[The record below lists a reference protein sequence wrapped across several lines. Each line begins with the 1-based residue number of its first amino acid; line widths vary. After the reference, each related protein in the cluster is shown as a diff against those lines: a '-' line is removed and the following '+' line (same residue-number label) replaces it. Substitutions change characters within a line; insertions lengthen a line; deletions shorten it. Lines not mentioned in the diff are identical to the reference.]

1 MATLSN
7 AMNRLRN
14 IFALEEKTGW
24 RDRAV
29 VGGMAALQ
37 ERWCSDALSDGV
49 EAGLVREVGA
59 RLLRYAEAAEADRQQ
74 IAQSILHLL
83 DNPSAARTKADPALR
98 QAQDTALAAI
108 DQVASSQTERPPRPA
123 QMPEAA
129 IAPAGPT
136 PPVTRRRE
144 EAVSPLVA
152 PPPPSAAE
160 KLDAPVTSLR
170 GVGPARAEQLAR
182 LGVETVWDLIWH
194 LPSRYDDFSRLRTI
208 AEMQPG
214 EQVTVA
220 ANLWKLENRKLGM
233 KREMVQ
239 AVLNDGTGSL
249 RATWWTKWIASKLKI
264 GQSYRFSGKVG
275 LHMGYKT
282 LESPVFEPMESSDIA
297 NGPILPVYPLTEGL
311 TSKTVG
317 DLAVQAMREGLSAIG
332 DPVPDEVRRKFGL
345 TNLPNALKQIHQPE
359 NPEVLDAARKRLA
372 FDEFFYI
379 QLGVQQRRHLLQR
392 ATAPALPS
400 DAAIVARFTDAL
412 PFQLTGA
419 QQRVLGEVQQDL
431 ARTVPMS
438 RLIQG
443 DVGSGKTA
451 VAAGAMFIAAAN
463 GAQSALLAPT
473 QILAEQHY
481 RGLSDLLSNLTR
493 PDGTPLRVA
502 LLTGRVTGGER
513 EEVLAGLA
521 DGTVD
526 VAVGTTAL
534 IQEGVAFHNLA
545 FVVVDEQHRFGVEQR
560 GALRDKSPD
569 DGSAEG
575 EATSLVSHM
584 LVMSATPIP
593 RSLALTVYGDLDV
606 SVIDELPPG
615 RTPIVTKRFT
625 PGERERLYSFLQRRV
640 QEGRQ
645 AYIIYPLVEESDKLD
660 VGAAVDEHARL
671 QAQVFPDLRLG
682 LLHGRLNGGDKDAVM
697 RAFGDGELDVLVS
710 TSVVEVGIDVPN
722 ATVMLIEDAERFGLA
737 QLHQFRGRVGRGS
750 HESHCALISRADN
763 PSAIERLDALVAT
776 TDGFAIAEKDLELRG
791 PGDFLGTRQSGLPDL
806 KMAMLSDTATL
817 ALAQQAAQELFAAD
831 PELTGYPQLQER
843 VARFWRGHGDV
854 S

>member
-1 MATLSN
+1 MATN
-7 AMNRLRN
+7 ALIRLRN

-37 ERWCSDALSDGV
+37 ERWSSDALAEGV
-49 EAGLVREVGA
+49 ENWLVQAVGA
-59 RLLRYAEAAEADRQQ
+59 HLLRYAEAEEGDREE
-74 IAQSILHLL
+74 ISRVILGLL
-83 DNPSAARTKADPALR
+83 DSPPPPAPAPDPE
-98 QAQDTALAAI
+98 LAAI
-108 DQVASSQTERPPRPA
+108 DQVGSSQTERPVRPA
-123 QMPEAA
+123 VLPQSP

-136 PPVTRRRE
+136 PPPARA
-144 EAVSPLVA
+144 EAID
-152 PPPPSAAE
+152 SAAE

-170 GVGPARAEQLAR
+170 GVGAARSEQLAR
-182 LGVETVWDLIWH
+182 LGIQTVWDLIWH
-194 LPSRYDDFSRLRTI
+194 LPARYDDFSRLRTI
-208 AEMQPG
+208 AEMEPG

-220 ANLWKLENRKLGM
+220 ANLWKLENRKLAM
-233 KREMVQ
+233 NREMVQ

-249 RATWWTKWIASKLKI
+249 RATWWSKWGAAKLEI

-275 LHMGYKT
+275 LYMGYKT
-282 LESPVFEPMESSDIA
+282 LESPVFELLESSDIA
-297 NGPILPVYPLTEGL
+297 DGPILPVYPLTEGL

-317 DLAVQAMREGLSAIG
+317 DLVEQALREGLAAVG
-332 DPVPDEVRRKFGL
+332 DPVPEELRRKYGL
-345 TNLPNALKQIHQPE
+345 TSLPNALKQIHQPE
-359 NPEVLDAARKRLA
+359 NPEQLEVARKRLA

-400 DAAIVARFTDAL
+400 DDEIVARFAQAL
-412 PFQLTGA
+412 PFALTGA
-419 QQRVLGEVQQDL
+419 QQRVLGEIRRDL

-438 RLIQG
+438 RLVQG

-451 VAAGAMFIAAAN
+451 VAAGAMYIAAAN

-473 QILAEQHY
+473 QILAEQHH
-481 RGLSDLLSNLTR
+481 RGLSALLGNLTR
-493 PDGTPLRVA
+493 PDGAPLRVA
-502 LLTGRVTGGER
+502 LLTGRVTGSER
-513 EEVLAGLA
+513 EAVLAGLA
-521 DGTVD
+521 DSSVD

-569 DGSAEG
+569 DDRQ
-575 EATSLVSHM
+575 SLVSHM

-625 PGERERLYSFLQRRV
+625 PGERERLYAFLRRRV

-645 AYIIYPLVEESDKLD
+645 GYIVYPLVEESDKLD
-660 VGAAVDEHARL
+660 VGAAVAEHERL
-671 QAQVFPDLRLG
+671 QKEVFPELRLG
-682 LLHGRLNGGDKDAVM
+682 LLHGRLSGGEKDEVM
-697 RAFGDGELDVLVS
+697 RAFGEGALDVLVS

-763 PSAIERLDALVAT
+763 PASVERLDALVAT

-831 PELTGYPQLQER
+831 PELAGYPHLQAR
-843 VARFWRGHGDV
+843 VERFWRGHGDV

>member
-1 MATLSN
+1 M
-7 AMNRLRN
+7 
-14 IFALEEKTGW
+14 
-24 RDRAV
+24 
-29 VGGMAALQ
+29 
-37 ERWCSDALSDGV
+37 
-49 EAGLVREVGA
+49 
-59 RLLRYAEAAEADRQQ
+59 
-74 IAQSILHLL
+74 
-83 DNPSAARTKADPALR
+83 
-98 QAQDTALAAI
+98 
-108 DQVASSQTERPPRPA
+108 
-123 QMPEAA
+123 
-129 IAPAGPT
+129 
-136 PPVTRRRE
+136 
-144 EAVSPLVA
+144 
-152 PPPPSAAE
+152 
-160 KLDAPVTSLR
+160 
-170 GVGPARAEQLAR
+170 
-182 LGVETVWDLIWH
+182 
-194 LPSRYDDFSRLRTI
+194 
-208 AEMQPG
+208 
-214 EQVTVA
+214 
-220 ANLWKLENRKLGM
+220 
-233 KREMVQ
+233 
-239 AVLNDGTGSL
+239 
-249 RATWWTKWIASKLKI
+249 
-264 GQSYRFSGKVG
+264 
-275 LHMGYKT
+275 
-282 LESPVFEPMESSDIA
+282 
-297 NGPILPVYPLTEGL
+297 
-311 TSKTVG
+311 
-317 DLAVQAMREGLSAIG
+317 
-332 DPVPDEVRRKFGL
+332 
-345 TNLPNALKQIHQPE
+345 KQIHKPE
-359 NPEVLDAARKRLA
+359 NPELLDAARKRLA

-400 DAAIVARFTDAL
+400 DGSIVARFTEAL

-419 QQRVLGEVQQDL
+419 QARVLGEVQRDL

-473 QILAEQHY
+473 QILAEQHF
-481 RGLSDLLSNLTR
+481 RGLSALLGSLTR

-502 LLTGRVTGGER
+502 LLTGRVMGSER
-513 EEVLAGLA
+513 EAVLAGLA
-521 DGTVD
+521 DGSVD

-569 DGSAEG
+569 DDRQ
-575 EATSLVSHM
+575 SLVSHM

-625 PGERERLYSFLQRRV
+625 PGERERLYAFLRRRV

-671 QAQVFPDLRLG
+671 SAEIFPDLRLG

-697 RAFGDGELDVLVS
+697 RAFGEGELDVLVS

-750 HESHCALISRADN
+750 YESVCGLISRAVN

>member
-1 MATLSN
+1 MTTNPTATN
-7 AMNRLRN
+7 ALTRLRN

-24 RDRAV
+24 RDRSV

-37 ERWCSDALSDGV
+37 ERWSDDALAEGIGR
-49 EAGLVREVGA
+49 ALVKEVGS
-59 RLLRYAEAAEADRQQ
+59 RLLRYANSGAAERPQ
-74 IAQSILHLL
+74 IAQGILALL
-83 DNPSAARTKADPALR
+83 DNPPAAASDP
-98 QAQDTALAAI
+98 TLAEI
-108 DQVASSQTERPPRPA
+108 DQVASSQTTRPA
-123 QMPEAA
+123 RPAILPEAA
-129 IAPAGPT
+129 ISPAGPT
-136 PPVTRRRE
+136 PETTPRRNRAE
-144 EAVSPLVA
+144 NAASTT
-152 PPPPSAAE
+152 PSNPAE
-160 KLDAPVTSLR
+160 KLDASVTNVR

-194 LPSRYDDFSRLRTI
+194 LPSRYDDFSRLRSI

-233 KREMVQ
+233 NREMVQ
-239 AVLNDGTGSL
+239 AVLNDGTGTL
-249 RATWWTKWIASKLKI
+249 RATWWNKWAAAKLET

-282 LESPVFEPMESSDIA
+282 LESPVFEPMANSEIV
-297 NGPILPVYPLTEGL
+297 NGPILPVYRLTEGL
-311 TSKTVG
+311 TSKTVA
-317 DLAVQAMREGLSAIG
+317 DLVDGALQEGLAAVG
-332 DPVPDEVRRKFGL
+332 DPVPEEIRRQFGL

-359 NPEVLDAARKRLA
+359 SPEQLDAARKRLT

-379 QLGVQQRRHLLQR
+379 QLGVQQRRHLLQQ

-400 DAAIVARFTDAL
+400 DAALIERFTHAL
-412 PFQLTGA
+412 PFTLTGA
-419 QQRVLGEVQQDL
+419 QQRVLGEVQRDL

-438 RLIQG
+438 RLVQG

-451 VAAGAMFIAAAN
+451 VAAGAMVIAAAN

-473 QILAEQHY
+473 QILAEQHF
-481 RGLSDLLSNLTR
+481 RGLSALLGNLTR
-493 PDGTPLRVA
+493 PDGTPLQVA

-513 EEVLAGLA
+513 EAVLAGLA
-521 DGTVD
+521 DGSVD

-560 GALRDKSPD
+560 GALRDKSPEEE
-569 DGSAEG
+569 SQN
-575 EATSLVSHM
+575 LVSHM

-625 PGERERLYSFLQRRV
+625 PGERERLYAFLQRRV
-640 QEGRQ
+640 GEGRQ

-763 PSAIERLDALVAT
+763 PAAVERLDALVAT

-817 ALAQQAAQELFAAD
+817 ALAQQAAQQLFASD
-831 PELTGYPQLQER
+831 PELSGYPALQER

>member
-1 MATLSN
+1 MTTN
-7 AMNRLRN
+7 ALNRLRN

-37 ERWCSDALSDGV
+37 ERWCSDALSDG
-49 EAGLVREVGA
+49 EAAGLVREIGV
-59 RLLRYAEAAEADRQQ
+59 RLLSYADAAEAERQQ
-74 IAQSILHLL
+74 IAQSILHLV
-83 DNPSAARTKADPALR
+83 DNPSAPAPDP
-98 QAQDTALAAI
+98 ALAAI
-108 DQVASSQTERPPRPA
+108 DQVASSQTERMPRPA
-123 QMPEAA
+123 ALPEAA

-136 PPVTRRRE
+136 PSVTRRE
-144 EAVSPLVA
+144 TAVA
-152 PPPPSAAE
+152 PPTPSAAE

-170 GVGPARAEQLAR
+170 GVGPARSEQLAR
-182 LGVETVWDLIWH
+182 LGIETVWDLIWH

-233 KREMVQ
+233 NREMVQ

-249 RATWWTKWIASKLKI
+249 RATWWTKWIASKLEI

-311 TSKTVG
+311 TSKIVG
-317 DLAVQAMREGLSAIG
+317 DLAGQAMQEGLAAIG
-332 DPVPDEVRRKFGL
+332 DPVPEEVRRKFGL
-345 TNLPNALKQIHQPE
+345 TSLPNALKQIHQPE
-359 NPEVLDAARKRLA
+359 NPDVLAAARKRLA

-400 DAAIVARFTDAL
+400 DEAVIARFTDAL
-412 PFQLTGA
+412 PFKLTGA
-419 QQRVLGEVQQDL
+419 QGRVLGEVQRDL

-438 RLIQG
+438 RLVQG

-473 QILAEQHY
+473 QILAEQHF
-481 RGLSDLLSNLTR
+481 RGLSALLSNLTR
-493 PDGTPLRVA
+493 PDGEPLRVA

-513 EEVLAGLA
+513 ETVLAGLA
-521 DGTVD
+521 DGSVD

-560 GALRDKSPD
+560 GALRDKSPED
-569 DGSAEG
+569 ES
-575 EATSLVSHM
+575 TSLVSHM

-625 PGERERLYSFLQRRV
+625 PGERERLYAFLQRRV

-671 QAQVFPDLRLG
+671 QREVFPDLRLG

-697 RAFGDGELDVLVS
+697 RAFGAGELDVLVS

-763 PSAIERLDALVAT
+763 PASIERLDALVAT

-817 ALAQQAAQELFAAD
+817 ALAQQAAQELFAED
-831 PELTGYPQLQER
+831 PELAGYPALQER

-854 S
+854 N

>member
-1 MATLSN
+1 MTTN
-7 AMNRLRN
+7 ALNRLRN

-29 VGGMAALQ
+29 VGGMAAL
-37 ERWCSDALSDGV
+37 EDRWRSDALADGV
-49 EAGLVREVGA
+49 EAGLVREIGA
-59 RLLRYAEAAEADRQQ
+59 RLLRYAEAAEADRQS
-74 IAQSILHLL
+74 IAQSILNLL
-83 DNPSAARTKADPALR
+83 DNPSAASPDA
-98 QAQDTALAAI
+98 ALAAI
-108 DQVASSQTERPPRPA
+108 DQVATSQTERPSRPA
-123 QMPEAA
+123 ALPEAV

-144 EAVSPLVA
+144 EAVA

-208 AEMQPG
+208 VEMQPG

-233 KREMVQ
+233 NREMVQ

-249 RATWWTKWIASKLKI
+249 RATWWTKWIASKLEI

-311 TSKTVG
+311 SSKTLG
-317 DLAVQAMREGLSAIG
+317 DLAGQAMQEALSAIG
-332 DPVPDEVRRKFGL
+332 DPVPEEVRRKFGL

-400 DAAIVARFTDAL
+400 DEAVVARFTDAL
-412 PFQLTGA
+412 PFTLTGA
-419 QQRVLGEVQQDL
+419 QARVLGEVQRDL

-481 RGLSDLLSNLTR
+481 RGLSSLLGNLTR
-493 PDGTPLRVA
+493 PDGTPLRVT
-502 LLTGRVTGGER
+502 LLTGRVTGSER

-521 DGTVD
+521 DGSVD

-569 DGSAEG
+569 DDRQ
-575 EATSLVSHM
+575 SLVSHM

-625 PGERERLYSFLQRRV
+625 PGERERLYAFLRRRV

-671 QAQVFPDLRLG
+671 QAEIFPDLRLG

-697 RAFGDGELDVLVS
+697 RAFGEGELDVLVS

-750 HESHCALISRADN
+750 HESHCALVSRADN

>member
-1 MATLSN
+1 MATN
-7 AMNRLRN
+7 ALTRLRN

-24 RDRAV
+24 RDRSV

-37 ERWCSDALSDGV
+37 ERWSEDALAEGV
-49 EAGLVREVGA
+49 GAGLVKEVAA
-59 RLLRYAEAAEADRQQ
+59 RLLRYATAAEADRQQ
-74 IAQSILHLL
+74 ISQALL
-83 DNPSAARTKADPALR
+83 RLLENPAESVADP
-98 QAQDTALAAI
+98 ALAAI
-108 DQVASSQTERPPRPA
+108 DQIATSQTERPARPVVL
-123 QMPEAA
+123 PEAVVP
-129 IAPAGPT
+129 PAGPT
-136 PPVTRRRE
+136 PPIPRKEPTI
-144 EAVSPLVA
+144 SPAQRL
-152 PPPPSAAE
+152 E
-160 KLDAPVTSLR
+160 APVSSLR

-182 LGVETVWDLIWH
+182 LGIQTVWDLIWH
-194 LPSRYDDFSRLRTI
+194 LPTRYDDFSRLRTI

-233 KREMVQ
+233 NREMVQ

-249 RATWWTKWIASKLKI
+249 RATWWSKWSVAKLET
-264 GQSYRFSGKVG
+264 GRSYRFSGKVG

-282 LESPVFEPMESSDIA
+282 LESPIFEPMESSEIA
-297 NGPILPVYPLTEGL
+297 DGPILPVYPLTEGL
-311 TSKTVG
+311 TSKTIA
-317 DLAVQAMREGLSAIG
+317 DLVEQALREALAGLG
-332 DPVPDEVRRKFGL
+332 DPVPEHLRTQFGL
-345 TNLPNALKQIHQPE
+345 MGLSNAVKQIHQPQD
-359 NPEVLDAARKRLA
+359 PEQLAAARKRLA

-400 DAAIVARFTDAL
+400 DDAIIAQFAQAL
-412 PFQLTGA
+412 PFRLTGA
-419 QQRVLGEVQQDL
+419 QERVLGEIRRDL

-438 RLIQG
+438 RLVQG

-473 QILAEQHY
+473 QILAEQHH
-481 RGLSDLLSNLTR
+481 RGLRALLGNLTR
-493 PDGTPLRVA
+493 PDGAPLRVA
-502 LLTGRVTGGER
+502 LLTGRVTGSER
-513 EEVLAGLA
+513 EAVLTGLA
-521 DGTVD
+521 DGSID

-534 IQEGVAFHNLA
+534 IQEGVTFRNLA

-569 DGSAEG
+569 AASD
-575 EATSLVSHM
+575 ATTNLVSHM

-615 RTPIVTKRFT
+615 RTPIVTKRFS
-625 PGERERLYSFLQRRV
+625 PGERERLYAFLRRRV

-671 QAQVFPDLRLG
+671 GKEVFPDLRLG
-682 LLHGRLNGGDKDAVM
+682 LLHGRLSGSEKDDVM
-697 RAFGDGELDVLVS
+697 RAFGAGELDVLVS

-763 PSAIERLDALVAT
+763 PASIERLDALVAT

-817 ALAQQAAQELFAAD
+817 ALAQQAAQSLFAAD
-831 PELTGYPQLQER
+831 PMLSKYPQLQER
-843 VARFWRGHGDV
+843 VTRFWRGHGDV